1 MVPRFLGNVPGDRSD
16 WLFFLDTAVHW
27 VWFLDFLVMCQ
38 VTGVIGCFSL
48 ILLFIGYGSSILDH
62 VGRSDWLAFAAIRRH
77 PIFNGHLVVLLVP
90 LGSLVAMQ
98 LFAS

>member
-1 MVPRFLGNVPGDRSD
+1 MALILLSIGFGFLGTVPGDRSD

-48 ILLFIGYGSSILDH
+48 ILLFIGYGSSISWECA
-62 VGRSDWLAFAAIRRH
+62 R
-77 PIFNGHLVVLLVP
+77 
-90 LGSLVAMQ
+90 
-98 LFAS
+98 